1 MKTLFKILGC
11 ILFLGI
17 SSTSGLAQ
25 DAGELYDNGK
35 YNQAAAKYQQSA
47 KSNPELYLW
56 AAKSYTAIKDW
67 EKAISMYESY
77 RDNYSKANKAD
88 VNAIINLLK
97 AFKTLKDEINFDLKF
112 VLVLSIIENLGPNI
126 NTDKGEYLARISA
139 DGNRLYFNS
148 SDQPTG
154 LGGEDV
160 WYSTKNNMYDCN

>member
-1 MKTLFKILGC
+1 
-11 ILFLGI
+11 
-17 SSTSGLAQ
+17 
-25 DAGELYDNGK
+25 LYDNGK

-97 AFKTLKDEINFDLKF
+97 APEQELF
-112 VLVLSIIENLGPNI
+112 IENLGPNI

-160 WYSTKNNMYDCN
+160 WYSTKNNNGTWSKPNNMGSVINTETHEGILSLS